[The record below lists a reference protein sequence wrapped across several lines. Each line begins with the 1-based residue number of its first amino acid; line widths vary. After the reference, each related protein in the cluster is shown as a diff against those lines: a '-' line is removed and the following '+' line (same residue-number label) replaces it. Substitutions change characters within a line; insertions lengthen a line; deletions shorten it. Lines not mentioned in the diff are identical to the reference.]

1 MFLRELFENDSAK
14 HAAFCFGRM
23 NPPTQGH
30 QQLINTVVNQGRGGD
45 FFIFTSQS
53 QDPKKNPLD
62 YQTKVRFLRALYPDI
77 AGHFVYEPGL
87 KTIMH
92 VAQWLYNK
100 GYRNVTFI
108 AGSDRLAD
116 FKELLTKYNGIEGP
130 NGMYKFNSINF
141 ASSGERDPDAEGVS
155 GVSASAARA
164 AAAAGDYEAFSQ
176 ATAAGALTQQ
186 LYDAV
191 RKGMNIAEA
200 VTGQLPS
207 DETMN
212 ISGADLQKLRRL
224 PQYKQGYDAQLKQ
237 TTGAPKNPY
246 ELGSDQYNAFHTGA
260 SDAYLKQ
267 NSLKMV
273 EDASG
278 YIPKNKR
285 EAKDP
290 RWSNALSVDVT
301 PKTPA
306 KNARAFRLI

>member
-23 NPPTQGH
+23 NPPTVGH
-30 QQLINTVVNQGRGGD
+30 QQLINAVAKAGHGGD

-62 YQTKVRFLRALYPDI
+62 YETKVRFLRALYPDI
-77 AGHFVYEPGL
+77 ASHIVYEPGL

-92 VAQWLYNK
+92 VAQWLYKN
-100 GYRNVTFI
+100 GYRNVTFV

-116 FKELLTKYNGIEGP
+116 FKELLEKYNGVEGP
-130 NGMYKFNSINF
+130 NGMYKFNRINF
-141 ASSGERDPDAEGVS
+141 ASSGERDPDSEGVA

-164 AAAAGDYEAFSQ
+164 AAAAGNYEAFAQ
-176 ATAAGALTQQ
+176 AVGSGKLTKE
-186 LYDAV
+186 LYNAV
-191 RKGMNIAEA
+191 RQGMNIAEA
-200 VTGQLPS
+200 VTGQLPP

-212 ISGADLQKLRRL
+212 ISGTDLQRLRRL
-224 PQYKQGYDAQLKQ
+224 PQYKQGYDAQSKQ
-237 TTGAPKNPY
+237 TTGTPTNPY

-260 SDAYLKQ
+260 SDAYLKN
-267 NSLKMV
+267 NSLKMS

-278 YIPKNKR
+278 YIPKNKK

-301 PKTPA
+301 PETPA
-306 KNARAFRLI
+306 KNAQAFRLI